1 MVNVVEVLPAGMVHV
16 TVWELIE
23 HPAEALLMVKLES
36 MVSETVATAVV
47 APLVVTV
54 SVMTPGPPWKI
65 GLAWI
70 AEIDRDSVLVRLKLT
85 RCKPVTWALT
95 W

>member
-1 MVNVVEVLPAGMVHV
+1 VNVVEVLPAGMVHV
-16 TVWELIE
+16 TVCELIE
-23 HPAEALLMVKLES
+23 HPGALLMVRLGS

-65 GLAWI
+65 GLACVAAI
-70 AEIDRDSVLVRLKLT
+70 ASVVVMLKL
-85 RCKPVTWALT
+85 PVCGLLDLL
-95 W
+95 

>member
-1 MVNVVEVLPAGMVHV
+1 MNVVEVLPAGMVHV
-16 TVWELIE
+16 TVCELIE
-23 HPAEALLMVKLES
+23 HPGAPLMVRLGS